1 MPTPTPHQGYNWL
14 MNALARGGV
23 PKEVIQTISNPGR
36 LPTDAIGQFNRIVSD
51 TGKSAQ
57 ATARNLTGA
66 VQQAVAQSR
75 GVNPQNPIRGFNI
88 NSANPLGRGITA
100 PTIGTSNP
108 RSIIKPTISGP
119 APNTFGAPYIRDPA
133 LARQFMQGGLP
144 RNVPR
149 SPVPGTTKPIGFMG
163 NLGTGINF
171 LSAALT
177 GAQLGAMAGEGGA
190 NYIIQ
195 NHPETAKQI
204 QNALFQIP
212 GLRDYRDS
220 VKAQNQTGT
229 TAFNKALPRVVRF
242 PEDYQR
248 TELKAGS
255 DAEQFR
261 PGAGFPG
268 QQAFLSPEQ
277 QIQSEQWKRGLD
289 APVTTTPEVPG
300 QQAGN
305 AGAMQEYM
313 ALKAKAKTPEDYQ
326 VLDELGMRIHQEKY
340 GTPEQRKA
348 ETIGTFNPLLA
359 QMGLPQPAQ
368 GAINFNLSTAFGNQM
383 PGVNVSPYS
392 GAYVPPVSNIP
403 QFNPTNPSYGYQGIP
418 SLGDQTNIGL
428 PEDQKDKAQEFLRR
442 LSKFGGSTK

>member
-1 MPTPTPHQGYNWL
+1 MPVTNFRWL
-14 MNALARGGV
+14 SDALARGGV

-242 PEDYQR
+242 PEDYKR
-248 TELKAGS
+248 TELEAGLG
-255 DAEQFR
+255 AEQFR

-268 QQAFLSPEQ
+268 QQAPIPPNLPDPV
-277 QIQSEQWKRGLD
+277 IT
-289 APVTTTPEVPG
+289 APPVPG